1 MSDTIAAV
9 GTGDKKSAIG
19 IVRMSGDRAADILER
34 VFRPKHGSVSG
45 MKAGRLYYGELLDA
59 FGEVIDLCL
68 ATVSRAPKSYT
79 GEDTAELHCH
89 GSPVILSEALSSL
102 FRAGARQAEAG
113 EFTKRAFLNGKL
125 DLTGAEAVA
134 DMIDAESPLAAKNA
148 VLQLSGSIFEKA
160 EGIYSSLISIS
171 SHFQA
176 TIDFPDDGIEDFRL
190 SEYRDTLKTAREELS
205 RLASTYERGRYVR
218 EGLPC
223 AIVGRP
229 NVGKSSLFNAL
240 LGYERAIVTPIAG
253 TTRDI
258 LNETLT
264 IGGLALKMTDTA
276 GLREAE
282 DAAEAAGIERAE
294 AAADEARLVIG
305 VFDGSQPL
313 KPEDER
319 TLLALSRAPAA
330 IAVIN
335 KSDLPR
341 AVGDIPGAVPV
352 SAKTGQGIDGLAEKI
367 GLALKPYSGDG
378 GGLLTNARHLSH
390 IVGARDAVSA
400 AIDALDLGLTP
411 DAVLTVLEEAQ
422 SALASLMGRNL
433 RDDVIGDIFSRFCV
447 GK

>member
-1 MSDTIAAV
+1 M
-9 GTGDKKSAIG
+9 
-19 IVRMSGDRAADILER
+19 
-34 VFRPKHGSVSG
+34 
-45 MKAGRLYYGELLDA
+45 
-59 FGEVIDLCL
+59 
-68 ATVSRAPKSYT
+68 
-79 GEDTAELHCH
+79 
-89 GSPVILSEALSSL
+89 
-102 FRAGARQAEAG
+102 
-113 EFTKRAFLNGKL
+113 
-125 DLTGAEAVA
+125 
-134 DMIDAESPLAAKNA
+134 
-148 VLQLSGSIFEKA
+148 
-160 EGIYSSLISIS
+160 
-171 SHFQA
+171 
-176 TIDFPDDGIEDFRL
+176 
-190 SEYRDTLKTAREELS
+190 
-205 RLASTYERGRYVR
+205 R

-294 AAADEARLVIG
+294 AAAGEARLVIG

-390 IVGARDAVSA
+390 IAGARDAVSA